1 MSLESKNELSKVF
14 PISLAETVVVPVRHA
29 MMTLPPTFKGAL
41 CGDKLEIVDLFLRC
55 AKQRDF
61 LLARLVMQP

>member
-1 MSLESKNELSKVF
+1 MSLKSKNELSKVF

-41 CGDKLEIVDLFLRC
+41 RGDVLGKVDLFLRC

-61 LLARLVMQP
+61 LLASLVMQP